1 VVNCAATA
9 KASSTLTVSRAG
21 KHVTTLRFASRAGP
35 NSVRWNGRVG
45 TARSTAGAYRLVLK
59 AIGPD
64 GQTATAT
71 IALTVKRR

>member
-45 TARSTAGAYRLVLK
+45 NATAGAYRLVLK

>member
-1 VVNCAATA
+1 VLGN
-9 KASSTLTVSRAG
+9 
-21 KHVTTLRFASRAGP
+21 
-35 NSVRWNGRVG
+35 
-45 TARSTAGAYRLVLK
+45 ARSTAGAYRLVLK